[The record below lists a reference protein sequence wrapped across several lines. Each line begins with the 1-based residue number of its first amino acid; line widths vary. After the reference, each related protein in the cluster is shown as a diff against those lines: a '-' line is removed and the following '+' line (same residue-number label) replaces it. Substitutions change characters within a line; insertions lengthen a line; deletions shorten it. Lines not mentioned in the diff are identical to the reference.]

1 MTKLVVASPWIFAIQ
16 NTLAALVFAGLLA
29 TQCLDYLLYLQPGT
43 ELLWALT
50 IPANRL
56 AGPLLQS
63 IDLRVGMGPLAMFC
77 ILGCA
82 VLLPVIAQLRR
93 SRLGTSMAGH
103 LALGAILIL
112 TTAAMSRALGG
123 RGTASLSPI
132 FDPAIYNSDSTS
144 LTIATVVMVV
154 LCVLNHAVFLRRE
167 SK

>member
-1 MTKLVVASPWIFAIQ
+1 MTKLFIASPCIFAIQ
-16 NTLAALVFAGLLA
+16 NTLAALLFAGLLA
-29 TQCLDYLLYLQPGT
+29 TQCLYYLLYLYPGT

-50 IPANRL
+50 IPANRIAGSLLTTLDLWIGQGPWLLIGLL
-56 AGPLLQS
+56 AC
-63 IDLRVGMGPLAMFC
+63 VV
-77 ILGCA
+77 A
-82 VLLPVIAQLRR
+82 VPVAAQMRR
-93 SRLGTSMAGH
+93 SRLGTSIAGH

-144 LTIATVVMVV
+144 LTIATVVMIV
-154 LCVLNHAVFLRRE
+154 LCVLNHAVFLRSE